1 MMRNISR
8 KVECRAPPVVVGL
21 LQTETHILREELGVT
36 HVGQTECD
44 FSGANKAAGVA
55 NLTLHNVP
63 VVTWL

>member
-1 MMRNISR
+1 M
-8 KVECRAPPVVVGL
+8 VVGL

-44 FSGANKAAGVA
+44 FSGANKAGVA

>member
-1 MMRNISR
+1 M
-8 KVECRAPPVVVGL
+8 VAEL

-36 HVGQTECD
+36 HPGQTECD
-44 FSGANKAAGVA
+44 FSGANKAAEVA

>member
-8 KVECRAPPVVVGL
+8 KVECRAPLVVAGL

-36 HVGQTECD
+36 HP